1 MPLIECVPNFSE
13 GRDRTIIQSLGDAIE
28 AVQGV
33 HLLDVSSDYDHHRT
47 VMTFIGE
54 PEPILEAAYQAIVT
68 ASTMIDLEKH
78 QGVHPRIG
86 ATDVVPFIPLRDASL
101 SDCVELAK
109 TLGELVGDELGLPV
123 YLYEAAATR
132 SERQNLADVRR
143 GGYEKL
149 KEEIHLP
156 HRKPDFG
163 PATLGIAGAC
173 VIGARQPLIAFN
185 AYLDTKDVNI
195 AQEIA
200 TEIRESGG
208 GLPFVKALGLLVNG
222 QAQVSM
228 NVIDFRQTS
237 LFTIMSA
244 LHELVKKYN
253 VTVTHTEL
261 VGLIPQSALVNTAL
275 SYLQL
280 PIQSRE
286 LILESRIGA
295 ETGNFKEIPF
305 E

>member
-13 GRDRTIIQSLGDAIE
+13 GRDMTIIQSLGDAIE
-28 AVQGV
+28 AVEGV
-33 HLLDVSSDYDHHRT
+33 NLLNVSSDYDHHRT

-54 PEPILEAAYQAIVT
+54 PEPILEAAYQSIAI
-68 ASTMIDLEKH
+68 AAQLIDLEKH
-78 QGVHPRIG
+78 QGVHPRMG
-86 ATDVVPFIPLRDASL
+86 ATDVVPFVPLRGASI
-101 SDCVELAK
+101 SDCVEVAQK
-109 TLGELVGDELGLPV
+109 LGVQVGDKLGLPV
-123 YLYEAAATR
+123 YLYEAAATQPD
-132 SERQNLADVRR
+132 RQNLADVRR

-163 PATLGIAGAC
+163 STRLGNAGAC

-185 AYLDTKDVNI
+185 AYLDTDDVDI
-195 AQEIA
+195 AQQIA
-200 TEIRESGG
+200 VEIRESGG
-208 GLPFVKALGLLVNG
+208 GLAFLKALGLLVAG

-228 NVIDFRQTS
+228 NIIDFRQTS

-244 LHELVKKYN
+244 LHELVNKYN
-253 VTVTHTEL
+253 VSVTHTEL

-280 PIQSRE
+280 PVKSRD

-295 ETGNFKEIPF
+295 AIGDYREIQF